1 MLARRVRIP
10 PPNTMA
16 TDTLTSDLSRYEQ
29 SNADV
34 LLWQTRYR
42 VVLALLAA
50 SIAVALRTV
59 GWLSVSPIAS
69 DRIGAGPADWLIGL
83 ASVIYVLVVLSL
95 HRQVTNTRRASRAL
109 ATFMMVCD
117 LLLVFVL
124 VFVLA
129 PPRDYDR
136 ALLIALF
143 ALQLTHVYFGRGP
156 ALLMLGATAAGYLL
170 LVDMAAR
177 AGADL
182 RWAESLVTLGIF
194 AVGAALVTLVQSH
207 MHERLARLLDMFAR
221 AEDGDFMASYDVS
234 ADTRPDAITH
244 VGRAYN
250 RMRTHLA
257 DIVETDPLSGCV
269 NRRGFEQQ
277 FRRELSRAARAQTE
291 LAIIDVDLD
300 HFKLINDTHGH
311 LIGDRVIT
319 EAGELLRAN
328 ARVGD
333 IVARTGGEEF
343 SILAPGSGVAG
354 AQHLALRI
362 VEAFRRRE
370 FGGALR
376 IPVTASVGVVA
387 DTVTDESIAQDL
399 LARADE
405 ALYAAKRS
413 GRNRVVVW
421 SQGLAAL
428 RVGQAALVEP
438 DVSGEGPAL
447 DETLESARRPTGAG
461 TPRR

>member
-1 MLARRVRIP
+1 
-10 PPNTMA
+10 MA
-16 TDTLTSDLSRYEQ
+16 PDSASPDLSRYEQ

-42 VVLALLAA
+42 VVLALLATG
-50 SIAVALRTV
+50 IAVLLRTA
-59 GWLSVSPIAS
+59 GWLTVSPIAEA
-69 DRIGAGPADWLIGL
+69 RLGADLADWLIGGS
-83 ASVIYVLVVLSL
+83 AAVYVLVVLTL
-95 HRQVTNTRRASRAL
+95 HQRVRRVRRASRTL

-136 ALLIALF
+136 ALLVALF

-170 LVDMAAR
+170 IVDVAIRSAADV
-177 AGADL
+177 AWPD
-182 RWAESLVTLGIF
+182 SLVTLGIF
-194 AVGAALVTLVQSH
+194 AVGAGLVTLVQSH

-221 AEDGDFMASYDVS
+221 AEDGDFSAAYDVS
-234 ADTRPDAITH
+234 SDVRPDAITH

-257 DIVETDPLSGCV
+257 DIVETDPLSGCL

-277 FRRELSRAARAQTE
+277 FRRELARAARAQTE

-300 HFKLINDTHGH
+300 HFKLINDTYGH
-311 LIGDRVIT
+311 LAGDRVIT

-343 SILAPGSGVAG
+343 SILAPGSGLAG

-370 FGGALR
+370 FGGGLR

-387 DTVTDESIAQDL
+387 DTVTDEAIAEDL

-428 RVGQAALVEP
+428 RVGQPSDPPPPVEP
-438 DVSGEGPAL
+438 EEEMRS
-447 DETLESARRPTGAG
+447 SADAPIRSTGGGRSRR
-461 TPRR
+461 

>member
-1 MLARRVRIP
+1 
-10 PPNTMA
+10 MA
-16 TDTLTSDLSRYEQ
+16 TETSGFDLSRYEQ

-42 VVLALLAA
+42 VVLALFATGLA
-50 SIAVALRTV
+50 VLLRTV
-59 GWLSVSPIAS
+59 GWLTVSPVAS
-69 DRIGAGPADWLIGL
+69 VRLGPDLADWLVGIS
-83 ASVIYVLVVLSL
+83 AAVYVFVVLAL
-95 HRQVTNTRRASRAL
+95 HRRVTVHRRASRAL

-117 LLLVFVL
+117 LLLVFAL

-129 PPRDYDR
+129 PARDYDR

-170 LVDMAAR
+170 LVDVAVR
-177 AGADL
+177 AGAADL
-182 RWAESLVTLGIF
+182 RWPESLVTLAIF
-194 AVGAALVTLVQSH
+194 ALGAGLVTLVQSH

-221 AEDGDFMASYDVS
+221 AEDGDFTTSYDVS

-250 RMRTHLA
+250 RMRAHLA
-257 DIVETDPLSGCV
+257 DIVETDPLSGCL

-277 FRRELSRAARAQTE
+277 FRRELARAARAQTE

-311 LIGDRVIT
+311 LAGDRVIS

-333 IVARTGGEEF
+333 VVARTGGEEF
-343 SILAPGSGVAG
+343 SILAPGSGLAG

-370 FGGALR
+370 FGGSLR
-376 IPVTASVGVVA
+376 IPVTVSVGVVA
-387 DTVTDESIAQDL
+387 DTITDDGIAQDL

-421 SQGLAAL
+421 SAGLSAL
-428 RVGQAALVEP
+428 RAGQPPERVPPIPPPADDEDAHGAIASAMEP
-438 DVSGEGPAL
+438 P
-447 DETLESARRPTGAG
+447 RRVKGAG
-461 TPRR
+461 TSPR

>member
-1 MLARRVRIP
+1 
-10 PPNTMA
+10 MA
-16 TDTLTSDLSRYEQ
+16 SETTTPDLSRYEQ

-42 VVLALLAA
+42 VVLAMVATA
-50 SIAVALRTV
+50 TAVLLRTV
-59 GWLSVSPIAS
+59 GWLQVSDLAEA
-69 DRIGAGPADWLIGL
+69 RLGQTLADWLIGL
-83 ASVIYVLVVLSL
+83 ASIVYVMVVLFL
-95 HRQVTNTRRASRAL
+95 HQYVRRLRRASREL

-124 VFVLA
+124 VFVLS
-129 PPRDYDR
+129 PPTDYDR
-136 ALLIALF
+136 ALLVALF

-156 ALLMLGATAAGYLL
+156 ALLMLGATATGYLFL
-170 LVDMAAR
+170 I
-177 AGADL
+177 DL
-182 RWAESLVTLGIF
+182 AIRESANVTWTSSLVTLAIF
-194 AVGAALVTLVQSH
+194 SVGAGLVTLVQSH
-207 MHERLARLLDMFAR
+207 MHERLSRLLDMFAR
-221 AEDGDFMASYDVS
+221 AEDGDFSSAYDVS
-234 ADTRPDAITH
+234 SDVRPDAITH

-257 DIVETDPLSGCV
+257 DIVETDPLSGCL

-277 FRRELSRAARAQTE
+277 FRRELARAARAQTE

-300 HFKLINDTHGH
+300 HFKQINDTYGH
-311 LIGDRVIT
+311 LTGDRVIT
-319 EAGELLRAN
+319 EAGEVLRAN

-343 SILAPGSGVAG
+343 SILAPGSGMAG

-376 IPVTASVGVVA
+376 IAVTASVGVVA
-387 DTVTDESIAQDL
+387 DTVTDEAIAEDL

-421 SQGLAAL
+421 SPGLAAL
-428 RVGQAALVEP
+428 RAGQPPERSVTAAI
-438 DVSGEGPAL
+438 
-447 DETLESARRPTGAG
+447 ESSTEDNDP
-461 TPRR
+461 PRRAMGVGTSRR

>member
-1 MLARRVRIP
+1 MAFDLAGQEQP
-10 PPNTMA
+10 
-16 TDTLTSDLSRYEQ
+16 RYEQ

-50 SIAVALRTV
+50 GVAVGLRTV
-59 GWLSVSPIAS
+59 GWLSVSAVAEA
-69 DRIGAGPADWLIGL
+69 RLGAAMADWLI
-83 ASVIYVLVVLSL
+83 AAVAAVYVAVVLWL
-95 HRQVTNTRRASRAL
+95 HAHVQRSRRASRAL
-109 ATFMMVCD
+109 ATLMMVGD

-129 PPRDYDR
+129 SPRSYDR
-136 ALLIALF
+136 ALLVALF

-156 ALLMLGATAAGYLL
+156 ALLMLAATATGYLFIVDVAIRTTGDGSWADALFTL
-170 LVDMAAR
+170 LIFGVG
-177 AGADL
+177 AG
-182 RWAESLVTLGIF
+182 LVT
-194 AVGAALVTLVQSH
+194 VVQSH
-207 MHERLARLLDMFAR
+207 IHERLSRLLDMFAR
-221 AEDGDFMASYDVS
+221 AEDGDFTATYDVAS
-234 ADTRPDAITH
+234 DVRPDAITH

-250 RMRTHLA
+250 RMRAHLA
-257 DIVETDPLSGCV
+257 DIVETDPLSGCL

-277 FRRELSRAARAQTE
+277 FRRELARAARAQVE

-300 HFKLINDTHGH
+300 HFKQINDTYGH
-311 LIGDRVIT
+311 LTGDQVIT

-328 ARVGD
+328 ARAGD

-343 SILAPGSGVAG
+343 AILAPGTGLAG

-370 FGGALR
+370 FAGARR

-387 DTVTDESIAQDL
+387 ETITDEAVHADL

-413 GRNRVVVW
+413 GRNRVVIW
-421 SQGLAAL
+421 TPGLAAM
-428 RVGQAALVEP
+428 RASAGEP
-438 DVSGEGPAL
+438 AI
-447 DETLESARRPTGAG
+447 R
-461 TPRR
+461 

>member
-1 MLARRVRIP
+1 M
-10 PPNTMA
+10 
-16 TDTLTSDLSRYEQ
+16 TLDFIGPDQPRYEQ

-42 VVLALLAA
+42 ISLSLLAAMLAVVGRTLGWMALSPVALLQLSEQTADWLVAVCTVAYVATVLALHVHVQR
-50 SIAVALRTV
+50 S
-59 GWLSVSPIAS
+59 
-69 DRIGAGPADWLIGL
+69 
-83 ASVIYVLVVLSL
+83 
-95 HRQVTNTRRASRAL
+95 RRASRTL
-109 ATFMMVCD
+109 ATLMMVGD

-129 PPRDYDR
+129 APEHYDR
-136 ALLIALF
+136 ALLVALF
-143 ALQLTHVYFGRGP
+143 ALQLTHVYFGRAP
-156 ALLMLGATAAGYLL
+156 ALLMLAATATGYLFLADQAMTTVGVGSWSSALITL
-170 LVDMAAR
+170 L
-177 AGADL
+177 
-182 RWAESLVTLGIF
+182 IF
-194 AVGAALVTLVQSH
+194 AVGAGLVTLVQSH

-221 AEDGDFMASYDVS
+221 AEDGDFTATYDVA
-234 ADTRPDAITH
+234 ADVRPDAITH

-250 RMRTHLA
+250 RMRAHLA

-269 NRRGFEQQ
+269 NRRGYEQQ
-277 FRRELSRAARAQTE
+277 FRRELARAARTQTE
-291 LAIIDVDLD
+291 LGIIDIDLD
-300 HFKLINDTHGH
+300 HFKQINDTYGH
-311 LIGDRVIT
+311 LTGDQVIT

-328 ARVGD
+328 ARAGD

-343 SILAPGSGVAG
+343 AILAPGSGLAG

-387 DTVTDESIAQDL
+387 ETITDEAVHEDL

-413 GRNRVVVW
+413 GRNRVVIW
-421 SQGLAAL
+421 TPGLAAL
-428 RVGQAALVEP
+428 RSSQAGLAAR
-438 DVSGEGPAL
+438 SG
-447 DETLESARRPTGAG
+447 
-461 TPRR
+461 

>member
-1 MLARRVRIP
+1 MAFDLAGQEQP
-10 PPNTMA
+10 
-16 TDTLTSDLSRYEQ
+16 RYEQ

-50 SIAVALRTV
+50 GVAVGLRTV
-59 GWLSVSPIAS
+59 GWLSVSTVAEA
-69 DRIGAGPADWLIGL
+69 RLGAVAADWLV
-83 ASVIYVLVVLSL
+83 AAVAAVYVAVVLWL
-95 HRQVTNTRRASRAL
+95 HAHVQRSRRASRAL
-109 ATFMMVCD
+109 ATLMMVGD

-129 PPRDYDR
+129 APRSYDR
-136 ALLIALF
+136 ALLVALF

-156 ALLMLGATAAGYLL
+156 ALLMLAATATGYLFIVDLAIRTTGDGSWPDSLFTL
-170 LVDMAAR
+170 L
-177 AGADL
+177 
-182 RWAESLVTLGIF
+182 IF
-194 AVGAALVTLVQSH
+194 AVGAGLVTVVQSH
-207 MHERLARLLDMFAR
+207 MHERLSRLLDMFAR
-221 AEDGDFMASYDVS
+221 AEDGDFAATYDVAS
-234 ADTRPDAITH
+234 DVRPDAITH

-250 RMRTHLA
+250 RMRAHLA
-257 DIVETDPLSGCV
+257 DIVETDPLSGCL

-277 FRRELSRAARAQTE
+277 FRRELARAARAQVE

-300 HFKLINDTHGH
+300 HFKQINDTYGH
-311 LIGDRVIT
+311 LTGDQVIT

-328 ARVGD
+328 ARAGD

-343 SILAPGSGVAG
+343 AILAPGTGLAG

-370 FGGALR
+370 FAGARR

-387 DTVTDESIAQDL
+387 ETIADEAVHADL

-413 GRNRVVVW
+413 GRNRVVIW
-421 SQGLAAL
+421 TPGLAAM
-428 RVGQAALVEP
+428 RASAGEP
-438 DVSGEGPAL
+438 SI
-447 DETLESARRPTGAG
+447 R
-461 TPRR
+461 